1 MPIALLLDP
10 VTAPGR
16 PRTATFSSSAT
27 GLAPIGDAG
36 TAVVSSYVF
45 QIMTTAAAFSLNI
58 KKKLRGSSETFA
70 NAGATWYEDMN
81 AGPDTVR
88 MGSGIGEAI
97 EAELVKARGDDKS
110 LGQEA
115 FHRWLT
121 LARYQTLSYGDP
133 EMTMARW
140 KEVMEMESRAQ
151 ERARVC

>member
-81 AGPDTVR
+81 AGPDTV
-88 MGSGIGEAI
+88 SGGTAI
-97 EAELVKARGDDKS
+97 SAAGTYKVYADGCELALNMLTNNGTVVVEMIPL
-110 LGQEA
+110 LG
-115 FHRWLT
+115 
-121 LARYQTLSYGDP
+121 
-133 EMTMARW
+133 
-140 KEVMEMESRAQ
+140 
-151 ERARVC
+151 